1 MSDLTLDQK
10 QNRLGNLLLAGNL
23 YKSHQISKSINTLVG
38 GQNQLLRQNREQHQQ
53 TMGVLRNTESIVNS
67 QLKIITEVEK
77 RKILK
82 NIFFEI
88 NEEVEELEKNKKLT
102 HVEKFC
108 KYSTLLN
115 LLENSKIDS
124 SITEDLEEK
133 KYIKDSIKKLKEQDE
148 NIKNNL
154 SVKDKKDL
162 EEIYEI
168 LSDNEE
174 YEIYKLKQDKD
185 YVLGEI
191 SQKLKDYYKKLM
203 KIYNGVGLLGFIESH
218 TDSKYAKE
226 AIGKNKKNLKKEGGV
241 VGLGGSIFSSHY
253 QNDKGSDEDFFMLR
267 LGISALP
274 LVFLNP
280 QSDDDINEYR
290 YKYENIP
297 EEKLYRSE
305 RYMNRWV
312 KEKLKLGEFYKEIGL
327 LDETLYADAARDF
340 LKVIIKGEKA
350 EFDGV
355 ISQYWKDP
363 VSTLTSVFKKT
374 INKEKMG
381 LTLFKKTR
389 GNNID
394 DVFLDLA
401 NRHSKVIKHLN
412 KYAEDAFMNAFPEE
426 EEKSKVIE
434 KKIKKLEETIEEER
448 SKVLILTKKHP
459 FVATILSNRVEN

>member
-88 NEEVEELEKNKKLT
+88 NEEVEELGKNKKLT

-115 LLENSKIDS
+115 LLENSNIDP

-148 NIKNNL
+148 NIKNDL
-154 SVKDKKDL
+154 SASDKKDL
-162 EEIYEI
+162 EEIYEV
-168 LSDNEE
+168 LSNNEE

-185 YVLGEI
+185 YVLWEI

-203 KIYNGVGLLGFIESH
+203 KIFNGVGLLGFIRSH

-226 AIGKNKKNLKKEGGV
+226 YIGESKKILLKEGGV
-241 VGLGGSIFSSHY
+241 VRLGTIFDSHY
-253 QNDKGSDEDFFMLR
+253 KNDKDNYEDFFMLR
-267 LGISALP
+267 LGISNLQ
-274 LVFLNP
+274 LIFLNP
-280 QSDDDINEYR
+280 QSDDDINEFR
-290 YKYENIP
+290 YKHHNIP
-297 EEKLYRSE
+297 EEKKYRSE
-305 RYMNRWV
+305 RYINRWV
-312 KEKLKLGEFYKEIGL
+312 KEKLKLNEFYKEIGL

-340 LKVIIKGEKA
+340 LKVIIHGEKA

-389 GNNID
+389 GNNIN
-394 DVFLDLA
+394 DVFLDLS

-412 KYAEDAFMNAFPEE
+412 KYAENAFMNAFPEE
-426 EEKSKVIE
+426 EEKSKVI
-434 KKIKKLEETIEEER
+434 KNKIKKLEETIEEEK
-448 SKVLILTKKHP
+448 SKVSVLTKKHP
-459 FVATILSNRVEN
+459 FVATILSNRV

>member
-1 MSDLTLDQK
+1 MSDLTLEQK

-38 GQNQLLRQNREQHQQ
+38 GQNQLLRQNKEQHQQ

-88 NEEVEELEKNKKLT
+88 NEEVEELEKNKNLT
-102 HVEKFC
+102 DVEKFC
-108 KYSTLLN
+108 KYSTLIN
-115 LLENSKIDS
+115 LLENSNINP

-133 KYIKDSIKKLKEQDE
+133 KYIKDAIKKLKEQFE
-148 NIKNNL
+148 NIKKNL

-162 EEIYEI
+162 VEIYEI
-168 LSDNEE
+168 LFSNEE

-185 YVLGEI
+185 YVLGKI
-191 SQKLKDYYKKLM
+191 SKKLKDYYKKLM
-203 KIYNGVGLLGFIESH
+203 KIHNGVGLLGFIKSH
-218 TDSKYAKE
+218 NVSNIAKDYISKDKKE
-226 AIGKNKKNLKKEGGV
+226 FSVFGRPILHSIYKNKDT
-241 VGLGGSIFSSHY
+241 GSY
-253 QNDKGSDEDFFMLR
+253 DDFFMLR
-267 LGISALP
+267 LGISALE
-274 LVFLNP
+274 LIFLNLE
-280 QSDDDINEYR
+280 SDDDINEYR
-290 YKYENIP
+290 HKYNNIS
-297 EEKLYRSE
+297 ELKKHRSE
-305 RYMNRWV
+305 RYINRWI
-312 KEKLKLGEFYKEIGL
+312 KERLKLAEFYKEISL
-327 LDETLYADAARDF
+327 LDETLYASAGSDF
-340 LKVIIKGEKA
+340 LKVINDGEKA

-355 ISQYWKDP
+355 ISQYFKDP
-363 VSTLTSVFKKT
+363 VSVLTSVFKKT
-374 INKEKMG
+374 INKEKIG

-389 GNNID
+389 GNNVD

-401 NRHSKVIKHLN
+401 DRHSKVIKHLN

-434 KKIKKLEETIEEER
+434 EKIKTLEEKIKEER
-448 SKVLILTKKHP
+448 SKVSILIKKHP

>member
-1 MSDLTLDQK
+1 MSNLTLDQK

-38 GQNQLLRQNREQHQQ
+38 GQNQLLRQNKEQHQQ

-102 HVEKFC
+102 YVEKFC

-115 LLENSKIDS
+115 LLENSKIDP

-148 NIKNNL
+148 NIKENL
-154 SVKDKKDL
+154 SASDKKDL

-168 LSDNEE
+168 LSNNEE

-185 YVLGEI
+185 YVLGEV
-191 SQKLKDYYKKLM
+191 SKKLKDYYKKLM
-203 KIYNGVGLLGFIESH
+203 KIHNGVGLLGFIKSH
-218 TDSKYAKE
+218 NVSSIAKDYISRDKKALE
-226 AIGKNKKNLKKEGGV
+226 DVQSGRPIFHSMYKNKDTGR
-241 VGLGGSIFSSHY
+241 
-253 QNDKGSDEDFFMLR
+253 DEDFFMLR
-267 LGISALP
+267 LGISALE
-274 LVFLNP
+274 LIFLNL
-280 QSDDDINEYR
+280 QSDDEINEYR
-290 YKYENIP
+290 YKYDNIS
-297 EEKLYRSE
+297 EEKKYRSD
-305 RYMNRWV
+305 RYINRWI
-312 KEKLKLGEFYKEIGL
+312 KERLKLAEFYKEIGL
-327 LDETLYADAARDF
+327 LDETLYASAGSDF
-340 LKVIIKGEKA
+340 LKVIWHGEKA

-355 ISQYWKDP
+355 ISQYFKDP
-363 VSTLTSVFKKT
+363 VSVLTSVFKKT
-374 INKEKMG
+374 INKEKIG

-426 EEKSKVIE
+426 EEKSKEIE

-448 SKVLILTKKHP
+448 SKVSILTKKHP
-459 FVATILSNRVEN
+459 FVATILSNRVED

>member
-77 RKILK
+77 KKILK

-115 LLENSKIDS
+115 LLENSKIDP

-154 SVKDKKDL
+154 SASDKKDL

-168 LSDNEE
+168 LSNNEE

-203 KIYNGVGLLGFIESH
+203 KIHNGVGLLGFIHSH
-218 TDSKYAKE
+218 SDAKYAKE
-226 AIGKNKKNLKKEGGV
+226 NISENKKILKKEGGV
-241 VGLGGSIFSSHY
+241 LRLGTIFDSHY
-253 QNDKGSDEDFFMLR
+253 KNDKDNYEDFFMLR
-267 LGISALP
+267 LGISNLQ
-274 LVFLNP
+274 LIFLNP
-280 QSDDDINEYR
+280 QSDDDINEFR
-290 YKYENIP
+290 YKYDSISQ
-297 EEKLYRSE
+297 EKLYRSE
-305 RYMNRWV
+305 RYINRWV
-312 KEKLKLGEFYKEIGL
+312 KEKFKLGEFYKEIGL

-340 LKVIIKGEKA
+340 LKVITHGEKA

-394 DVFLDLA
+394 DVLIDLA
-401 NRHSKVIKHLN
+401 DRHSKVIKHLN
-412 KYAEDAFMNAFPEE
+412 KYAENAFMNAFPEE

-434 KKIKKLEETIEEER
+434 KKIIKLQETIQEER
-448 SKVLILTKKHP
+448 SKVSVLTKKHP
-459 FVATILSNRVEN
+459 FVATILSNRVED

>member
-67 QLKIITEVEK
+67 QLRIITEVEK

-88 NEEVEELEKNKKLT
+88 NEEVEELEKSKKLT
-102 HVEKFC
+102 DVEKFC

-115 LLENSKIDS
+115 LLENSKIDP
-124 SITEDLEEK
+124 SITEDFEEK

-148 NIKNNL
+148 NIRNNL
-154 SVKDKKDL
+154 SASDKKDL

-168 LSDNEE
+168 LSNNEE
-174 YEIYKLKQDKD
+174 YEIYKLKQHKD

-203 KIYNGVGLLGFIESH
+203 KIHNGVGLLGFIKSH
-218 TDSKYAKE
+218 TDSKYTKE
-226 AIGKNKKNLKKEGGV
+226 YIIENKKIFKVDDEGV
-241 VGLGGSIFSSHY
+241 RFESIFSSHY
-253 QNDKGSDEDFFMLR
+253 RNDKDNEEDFFMLR
-267 LGISALP
+267 LGISSLK
-274 LVFLNP
+274 LIFLNP
-280 QSDDDINEYR
+280 QSDDDINEFR
-290 YKYENIP
+290 YKYNSIP
-297 EEKLYRSE
+297 EEKKYRSN
-305 RYMNRWV
+305 RYINRWV

-327 LDETLYADAARDF
+327 LDETLYADAATDF
-340 LKVIIKGEKA
+340 IKVIIDGEKA

-374 INKEKMG
+374 INREKMG

-401 NRHSKVIKHLN
+401 NRYNKVIKHLN
-412 KYAEDAFMNAFPEE
+412 KYAENAFMNAFPEE

-434 KKIKKLEETIEEER
+434 KKIKKLEETVEEER
-448 SKVLILTKKHP
+448 SKVLVLTKKHP
-459 FVATILSNRVEN
+459 FVATILSNRLQD